1 MMSNPRNTLEGF
13 RCYVCGYSRPLS
25 GQSDDSGLCASCWMR
40 TLGVPEDVIL
50 AVGLSSFWCE
60 MDGHGQCRSQSLQ
73 KPDGGKL
80 RDCDQHGD
88 ESNPERGDTSDGTV
102 QNHSLNVTDT
112 PLNYIQ
118 GEYQTSSQS
127 QEQKEP
133 FEHSLQVSR
142 HGQDS
147 FTVQIQGQKTVFSSQ
162 VYDATG
168 HVRPAFYQW
177 SPLHDDTVKSEGNSS
192 VPGIYRWCPD
202 GCRTY

>member
-1 MMSNPRNTLEGF
+1 
-13 RCYVCGYSRPLS
+13 
-25 GQSDDSGLCASCWMR
+25 
-40 TLGVPEDVIL
+40 
-50 AVGLSSFWCE
+50 

-88 ESNPERGDTSDGTV
+88 GSDPERGDTSNATV
-102 QNHSLNVTDT
+102 PNHSLNVTDT

-118 GEYQTSSQS
+118 GEYQISSQS

-142 HGQDS
+142 HSQDG

-168 HVRPAFYQW
+168 HVRPVFYQW

-192 VPGIYRWCPD
+192 VPGIYRRCSRRLSNLLIRTLGSSDDHLAQMREEPD
-202 GCRTY
+202 DLYHQACRAIEREISLDTESTCSEAS